1 MIFFNIYILKNEKK
15 NIKKKRT
22 FRKKRGTN
30 NRRLNKNINS
40 THKMKEGGPQ
50 LQQFLDNISNI
61 FRRIRN
67 QPPLPV
73 IGVRISREIIP
84 GHPISED
91 HFKKL
96 EDRTAEAWEVRGNNV
111 TPQQL
116 YRADKEILKNR
127 ANELTRELYQ
137 YLITNTISPTTINK
151 IERRYFNDINTA
163 LVKFWDHADLM
174 KTLTDFHNA
183 MVSGKRRASRDS
195 SRDLSRASS
204 STSSSDSSRDWSRI
218 LGQRDSALLP
228 LPPQL
233 STPPQ
238 LSPSLQLSPP
248 PPLLPPSP
256 SQPPPSAVP
265 LSSPFARR

>member
-1 MIFFNIYILKNEKK
+1 MKK
-15 NIKKKRT
+15 RTLKKKRT

-30 NRRLNKNINS
+30 NGRLNRHINS
-40 THKMKEGGPQ
+40 THKMKGGGPR
-50 LQQFLDNISNI
+50 LQQFIDNISNL

-84 GHPISED
+84 GHTISEE

-96 EDRTAEAWEVRGNNV
+96 ENRAAEAWEGRGNNV
-111 TPQQL
+111 SPQQL
-116 YRADKEILKNR
+116 YIADTMILQNR
-127 ANELTRELYQ
+127 ANELARELYQ
-137 YLITNTISPTTINK
+137 YLITNTISTTTINK
-151 IERRYFNDINTA
+151 IKRRYFNDISTA
-163 LVKFWDHADLM
+163 LEKWWDHADLM
-174 KTLTDFHNA
+174 KTQADFHSA
-183 MVSGKRRASRDS
+183 MVSGQRRASRDL

-204 STSSSDSSRDWSRI
+204 STSSRDLSRDSSRDWSRI

-238 LSPSLQLSPP
+238 LSPLLQLSPP
-248 PPLLPPSP
+248 PLPPPALQSP
-256 SQPPPSAVP
+256 A
-265 LSSPFARR
+265 PFAGR

>member
-1 MIFFNIYILKNEKK
+1 MKK
-15 NIKKKRT
+15 RTLKKKRT
-22 FRKKRGTN
+22 VRKKRGTN
-30 NRRLNKNINS
+30 NRRLNRHINS
-40 THKMKEGGPQ
+40 THKMKGGGPQ

-96 EDRTAEAWEVRGNNV
+96 EDRAAEAWEVRGNNV
-111 TPQQL
+111 SPQQL

-174 KTLTDFHNA
+174 KTLSDFHNA
-183 MVSGKRRASRDS
+183 MVSGKRRASRDL

-204 STSSSDSSRDWSRI
+204 STSSRDLSRDWSRI

-233 STPPQ
+233 S
-238 LSPSLQLSPP
+238 PSLQLSPP
-248 PPLLPPSP
+248 PLPPPPLQS
-256 SQPPPSAVP
+256 PPPLHSP
-265 LSSPFARR
+265 PPFAGR